1 MVGGSENVLR
11 SQLWPH
17 YKHSLWNNFI
27 IPICMVGGSENVRSK
42 GSPSRRLHDDQLDQP
57 GDCHLHP
64 DSNKYRE
71 VYKITERY
79 QQN

>member
-17 YKHSLWNNFI
+17 SPFTLGQIHLI
-27 IPICMVGGSENVRSK
+27 HICMLGGSENVRSK